1 MGVQGLEKQQWN
13 FVTIRK
19 KEFVFPMTE
28 CCQFYQIK
36 GNYLSVFQ
44 IVSSGIDV
52 GKILNKNGSNYLQL
66 TVVYF
71 LTSQL
76 E

>member
-1 MGVQGLEKQQWN
+1 MGVQGLEKQQWS

-19 KEFVFPMTE
+19 KEFVFSMTE
-28 CCQFYQIK
+28 CGQFYQIK

-71 LTSQL
+71 PTSQL